1 MINKDMTIG
10 EIIRENPLNASTL
23 MDFGMGCV
31 GCPSAQAETLEEAVE
46 LVRDGEVDST
56 DMEEFYDVDEYLSP
70 RENGGNATHEIYS
83 AKDDKLLYSNAD

>member
-1 MINKDMTIG
+1 MKFNLYEDVKVCTWRRYSY
-10 EIIRENPLNASTL
+10 EVE
-23 MDFGMGCV
+23 
-31 GCPSAQAETLEEAVE
+31 AETLEEAVE